1 MKHYLLYFLLLLSFS
16 SFAQSNSF
24 NVRVHDK
31 THLKTKGEYS
41 KKVLFP
47 VKDKNIS
54 DVSLFLTLNCPEG
67 GCSDWD
73 YSISVLLRTTKNG
86 DTINY
91 QLGRMITPY
100 SGAYNQ
106 GDNAKTWSPDWS
118 WDVSYYLPLMKDSV
132 DIVVTYEGYQDGF
145 LATTDFVFNI
155 DLHEIFRNKFVKTIN
170 TQNIHYGYFP
180 YGNIE
185 KPIDDYV
192 TPKEITLPKGTK
204 RVYARVMIS
213 GHGADS
219 TNAAAEFLKK
229 DFYYKV
235 NGINIAKQAIWKD
248 DCGCNP
254 IQPQGGTWIYNRAG
268 WCPGTKV
275 NEYMY
280 DLTPY
285 IKGKKAF
292 VDIDFEYYK
301 TPQIEQ
307 PGYNISHDIFFIE
320 SDENIP
326 QVGWIMGNSIYYLPQ
341 KFILTYKTNND
352 ATRNKAY
359 IIEKSTGNK
368 VYERTQLENNKE
380 YNETIEL
387 KEGNYQF
394 LFTDSDCDGLSWW
407 ANREQG
413 NGYVYIYNEDKS
425 KLLEAFE
432 PDFGCKIDYEF
443 YADNLSNDVKHK
455 KSKLIKVPDTKAKTY
470 TFVVFLKDGIE
481 EELTLEIKNRKT
493 KEVVSKTVYPKAD
506 RFQIVYDYSV
516 LPKGSYE
523 ARVSTNSFSETRAFS
538 IRE

>member
-1 MKHYLLYFLLLLSFS
+1 MKHCLLSLLLLMSAYTYAQFDNFS
-16 SFAQSNSF
+16 
-24 NVRVHDK
+24 VKVHDK

-41 KKVLFP
+41 QKVLFP
-47 VKDKNIS
+47 INDKKIS
-54 DVSLFLTLNCPEG
+54 HITMNLTLNCPEG

-73 YSISVLLRTTKNG
+73 YSISVLLRTTKKG
-86 DTINY
+86 DTVNF

-106 GDNAKTWSPDWS
+106 GDNAKSWSPNWE
-118 WDVSYYLPLMKDSV
+118 WDISNYLPLMKDSV
-132 DIVVTYEGYQDGF
+132 DIVVVYEGYQDGF
-145 LATTDFVFNI
+145 LATTDFVFYSKEYFFKGQKN
-155 DLHEIFRNKFVKTIN
+155 NTIK

-192 TPKEITLPKGTK
+192 TPKEIVLPKGTK
-204 RVYARVMIS
+204 KVYARVMIS

-235 NGINIAKQAIWKD
+235 NGQKIATQAIWKD
-248 DCGCNP
+248 NCGCNP

-268 WCPGTKV
+268 WCPGTVV
-275 NEYMY
+275 NEYLY

-285 IKGKKAF
+285 IKGKKAK

-307 PGYNISHDIFFIE
+307 PGYHVSHDIFFLKSINYKMAVE
-320 SDENIP
+320 EVDEP
-326 QVGWIMGNSIYYLPQ
+326 IYFLPQ

-352 ATRNKAY
+352 GSRNKAC
-359 IIEKSTGNK
+359 IIDNYSIGNK

-380 YNETIEL
+380 YNETIDL
-387 KEGNYQF
+387 KEGEYKL

-470 TFVVFLKDGIE
+470 TFVVFLKDGVE

-493 KEVVSKTVYPKAD
+493 KEVVSITVYPKAD
-506 RFQIVYDYSV
+506 RFLIVYDYSV

-523 ARVSTNSFSETRAFS
+523 ARVSTNSWSETRAFS
-538 IRE
+538 

>member
-24 NVRVHDK
+24 NVKVHDK

-54 DVSLFLTLNCPEG
+54 NITLNLYLNCPDS

-73 YSISVLLRTTKNG
+73 YSISVLLRTTEKG
-86 DTINY
+86 DTVNY

-106 GDNAKTWSPDWS
+106 GDNAKTWNPKWS
-118 WDVSYYLPLMKDSV
+118 WEVSNYLSLMKDSV
-132 DIVVTYEGYQDGF
+132 EIVVVYEGYQDGF
-145 LATTDFVFNI
+145 LSTTDFVF
-155 DLHEIFRNKFVKTIN
+155 DLDKKYKNKSIQ

-185 KPIDDYV
+185 NPIDNYV
-192 TPKEITLPKGTK
+192 TAKEITLPKGTK

-229 DFYYKV
+229 DFYYMV
-235 NGINIAKQAIWKD
+235 NGERIEKQAIWKD

-268 WCPGTKV
+268 WCPGTAV
-275 NEYMY
+275 NEYLY

-285 IKGKKAF
+285 IKGKKAV

-307 PGYNISHDIFFIE
+307 PGYHVSHDIFFME
-320 SDENIP
+320 SDEDLPI
-326 QVGWIMGNSIYYLPQ
+326 VEWVMFDSIYYLPQ

-359 IIEKSTGNK
+359 IIDNSTENK

-387 KEGNYQF
+387 KEGRYKL
-394 LFTDSDCDGLSWW
+394 LFTDSYCDGLSWW

-413 NGYVYIYNEDKS
+413 NGYVYIYNEDKT

-432 PDFGCKIDYEF
+432 PDFGCKIEYEF
-443 YADNLSNDVKHK
+443 STSNNPNDLIHK

-470 TFVVFLKDGIE
+470 TFVVFLKDGVE

-516 LPKGSYE
+516 IPKGSYE
-523 ARVSTNSFSETRAFS
+523 ATVRTKSFSETRAFS
-538 IRE
+538 IKE